1 MFSSFFWYIPQ
12 IVLFG
17 IYSCRLHDEKDQ
29 KSDFSFF
36 SRLDF
41 WQLLAILLKVFIYLR
56 EKTWNSALL
65 LWIESPT
72 VRLASSRVRF
82 LKNIKTLMI
91 LFSFGL
97 NLWMQMALSSI
108 QVRLSSILWLRL
120 SKSQLHRFMGEI
132 KKHSGK
138 LQKFWSKSTRTIF
151 LGLSLTPDVRA
162 ILWWNADD
170 DLICCV
176 IVTALLRRSSD
187 FRKE

>member
-1 MFSSFFWYIPQ
+1 MMKKIRSQTSA
-12 IVLFG
+12 L
-17 IYSCRLHDEKDQ
+17 
-29 KSDFSFF
+29 F

-41 WQLLAILLKVFIYLR
+41 WQLLAILLEVFICLR

-82 LKNIKTLMI
+82 LKNIKILMI

-97 NLWMQMALSSI
+97 NLWMQMVLSSI
-108 QVRLSSILWLRL
+108 QAKSSSILWLHL
-120 SKSQLHRFMGEI
+120 SKSQLHRFMEEI
-132 KKHSGK
+132 KRPSGK
-138 LQKFWSKSTRTIF
+138 LQKFWSKSMRTIF
-151 LGLSLTPDVRA
+151 LGLSLTPDVLA

>member
-1 MFSSFFWYIPQ
+1 MA
-12 IVLFG
+12 LFG
-17 IYSCRLHDEKDQ
+17 IYTLADYMMKKVRSQ
-29 KSDFSFF
+29 TSSFF

-41 WQLLAILLKVFIYLR
+41 WQLLAILLEVFIYLR